1 MDNPASES
9 QDAAAA
15 GVLLLLPDDEPAE
28 DEFEDAE
35 VVELLSDFFDSVLVE
50 PGSFEDDDAAAG
62 SEDDFSELVEPARL
76 SVR

>member
-1 MDNPASES
+1 MDNPARDR

-15 GVLLLLPDDEPAE
+15 GVLLLVPDDEPAE
-28 DEFEDAE
+28 DELEDAE
-35 VVELLSDFFDSVLVE
+35 VVELLSGFFDSVLVE
-50 PGSFEDDDAAAG
+50 PESVEDDDAAAG